1 MNETPVPSNP
11 VAVKDPRLGRL
22 WVLTFISLA
31 LNALILLFILVG
43 IIVHHHRM
51 KEHRFAGGREG
62 FHGGPACGC
71 GGGFEKFHRFH
82 HFGGGGEGF
91 GRGGMEDFRHGGRP
105 EGGMEGFGPHQGWGG
120 PRGGYDR
127 HEQGPGVGG
136 MADHDPAKMT
146 DGILQHLSETL
157 NLTDDQKAKMKPIIQ
172 ADVEQFQKDAETERQ
187 AMQKRMEDDKAK
199 LKPLLNADQ
208 QKALDAMPMPGHP
221 PAGDGEMG
229 GEIPPPAPGK

>member
-1 MNETPVPSNP
+1 
-11 VAVKDPRLGRL
+11 
-22 WVLTFISLA
+22 
-31 LNALILLFILVG
+31 
-43 IIVHHHRM
+43 
-51 KEHRFAGGREG
+51 
-62 FHGGPACGC
+62 
-71 GGGFEKFHRFH
+71 
-82 HFGGGGEGF
+82 
-91 GRGGMEDFRHGGRP
+91 
-105 EGGMEGFGPHQGWGG
+105 
-120 PRGGYDR
+120 
-127 HEQGPGVGG
+127 